1 MNHLFKTEN
10 MKQTNFLKL
19 TSIFLFLLF
28 LAPSLMAQPE
38 HEPSEKKKEKIE
50 QLKIAF
56 FTTEL
61 DLTTE
66 EAEKFWPVYNEMA
79 EKLKAERK
87 TQRKTAKEINK
98 NIETLSDTEL
108 TEKVTTIFD
117 SEITEAEI
125 KKEYNEKIAEIIGVK
140 KATKLLSLEREF
152 NRELLKK
159 LKGNR
164 PPPPEHRPGGHGP
177 R

>member
-1 MNHLFKTEN
+1 MNHLFKPEN
-10 MKQTNFLKL
+10 MKQTNFLTL
-19 TSIFLFLLF
+19 TTTILLLLF
-28 LAPSLMAQPE
+28 LAPSVMAQPE
-38 HEPSEKKKEKIE
+38 HEPGEKKKEKIE

-61 DLTTE
+61 DLTTK

-87 TQRKTAKEINK
+87 IQKKTAKEINE
-98 NIETLSDTEL
+98 NIETLTDSEL

-117 SEITEAEI
+117 SEISEAEI
-125 KKEYNEKIAEIIGVK
+125 KKEYNGKIGEVIGVK
-140 KATKLLSLEREF
+140 KAAKLLSLEREF

-164 PPPPEHRPGGHGP
+164 PPPKHRPGGPGP

>member
-1 MNHLFKTEN
+1 
-10 MKQTNFLKL
+10 MKQFNFITR
-19 TSIFLFLLF
+19 TSIIILLLF
-28 LAPSLMAQPE
+28 LSPTVMAQPE
-38 HEPSEKKKEKIE
+38 HEPSQKKKEKIE

-79 EKLKAERK
+79 EKLKSERK
-87 TQRKTAKEINK
+87 TQRKTAKEINE

-117 SEITEAEI
+117 SEISEAEI

-159 LKGNR
+159 LKGHH
-164 PPPPEHRPGGHGP
+164 PPPDHRPGGPGP